1 MFYVNPLLSFEG
13 FNYLLSLLSKRI
25 PRAFIEQ
32 TISSFY
38 SLDLSKENIYQEGK
52 KNPYK
57 VMQRKGIIDIIHKL
71 ETRSSVLEVGCG
83 KGIFAAQIAVET
95 NRRVTGIDKDEN
107 LINRAREDYQSIES
121 LFFESQDAF
130 TYYPQERIETVI
142 SLHTCGTLTDRVM
155 DLAAQNKADLI
166 AVPCCYG
173 LLERS
178 LPSDFPRSFTLR
190 KMRKIY
196 REEVIKNA
204 ASLENVS
211 DASSSGQEILLR
223 DIYRLLVNFDR
234 LLYLKEEGFQVA
246 LVPIGQPR
254 FKDKEGKEYGQSSL
268 RYAIV
273 GKNSTQ

>member
-57 VMQRKGIIDIIHKL
+57 VMQRKGIIDIMHKL

-155 DLAAQNKADLI
+155 DLAAQNKADLV

-211 DASSSGQEILLR
+211 DASSSGQEVLLR

-234 LLYLKEEGFQVA
+234 MLYLKEKGFQVA
-246 LVPIGQPR
+246 LVPIGPPR
-254 FKDKEGKEYGQSSL
+254 FRDKEGKEYGQSSL

>member
-1 MFYVNPLLSFEG
+1 
-13 FNYLLSLLSKRI
+13 
-25 PRAFIEQ
+25 
-32 TISSFY
+32 
-38 SLDLSKENIYQEGK
+38 
-52 KNPYK
+52 
-57 VMQRKGIIDIIHKL
+57 MQRKGIIDIIHKL

-142 SLHTCGTLTDRVM
+142 SLHTCGTLTDRVI
-155 DLAAQNKADLI
+155 DLAAQNKADLV

-211 DASSSGQEILLR
+211 DASSSGQEVLLR

-234 LLYLKEEGFQVA
+234 MLYLKEKGFQVA
-246 LVPIGQPR
+246 LVPIGPPR
-254 FKDKEGKEYGQSSL
+254 FRDKEGKEYGQSSL